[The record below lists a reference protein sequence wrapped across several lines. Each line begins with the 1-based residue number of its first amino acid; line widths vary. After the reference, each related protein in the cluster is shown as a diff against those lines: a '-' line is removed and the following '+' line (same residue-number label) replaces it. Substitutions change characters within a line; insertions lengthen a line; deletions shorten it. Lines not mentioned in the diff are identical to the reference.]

1 MKLFPLSIS
10 ILISLFL
17 CLSSCDIGHPV
28 HSISTASFQKIL
40 EKDVVLLDVRT
51 PNEISEGFIKD
62 ASALNYYDPD
72 FARKLSLI
80 QKDKPVLVYC
90 KSGGRSSVVAKLLMD
105 LGHNDVYNLSG
116 GFMSW
121 LKHDYPFVHS
131 PHKDVEK
138 GLSISLEDVAK
149 SIEDNQHVLLYFKT
163 LWCVPCRK
171 LEPIIQQMERDF
183 SDELEIIKIDVDL
196 NIDVSD
202 HFKVSG
208 IPTLVFL
215 NQSKELWRSI
225 GFVEADDLLMKLNFF
240 TE

>member
-10 ILISLFL
+10 ILILFFS
-17 CLSSCDIGHPV
+17 CLSSCDSGHHV
-28 HSISTASFQKIL
+28 HNISTASFQKIL

-90 KSGGRSSVVAKLLMD
+90 KSGGRSSAAAKLLVD
-105 LGHNDVYNLSG
+105 LGHHDVYNLSG

-131 PHKDVEK
+131 PHKEVEK

-171 LEPIIQQMERDF
+171 LEPIIEQMERDF
-183 SDELEIIKIDVDL
+183 SDEVEIINIDVDL
-196 NIDVSD
+196 NKDVSD
-202 HFKVSG
+202 HFKVSS

-215 NQSKELWRSI
+215 NQSKESWRFT
-225 GFVEADDLLMKLNFF
+225 GFVDADNLLMKLKLF

>member
-10 ILISLFL
+10 ILILFFT
-17 CLSSCDIGHPV
+17 CLSSCDDGHPV
-28 HSISTASFQKIL
+28 HNISAASFQKIL
-40 EKDVVLLDVRT
+40 EKEVVLLDVRT

-90 KSGGRSSVVAKLLMD
+90 KSGGRSSAAAKLLVD

-121 LKHDYPFVHS
+121 MKHDYPFVHL
-131 PHKDVEK
+131 PHKEVEK

-149 SIEDNQHVLLYFKT
+149 SVEDNQHVLLYFKT
-163 LWCVPCRK
+163 LWCFPCRK

-183 SDELEIIKIDVDL
+183 SDEVEVIKIDVDI
-196 NIDVSD
+196 NKDVSD

-215 NQSKELWRSI
+215 SQSKELWRSI

>member
-1 MKLFPLSIS
+1 MKLYPISIS
-10 ILISLFL
+10 IFILFFT
-17 CLSSCDIGHPV
+17 CLSSCDSGHTV
-28 HSISTASFQKIL
+28 HNISPASFQKIL
-40 EKDVVLLDVRT
+40 EKEVVLLDVRT

-62 ASALNYYDPD
+62 ASALNYYDSD

-90 KSGGRSSVVAKLLMD
+90 KSGGRSSAAAKLLMD
-105 LGHNDVYNLSG
+105 LGHHDVYNLSG

-121 LKHDYPFVHS
+121 MKHDYPFVRF

-149 SIEDNQHVLLYFKT
+149 SIVDNQHVLLYFKT

-171 LEPIIQQMERDF
+171 LEPIIEQMERDF
-183 SDELEIIKIDVDL
+183 SDEVEIIKIDVDI
-196 NIDVSD
+196 NIDVSE
-202 HFKVSG
+202 HYKVSS

-215 NQSKELWRSI
+215 SQSKELWRSV
-225 GFVEADDLLMKLNFF
+225 GFVDANDLHKKLNLL

>member
-10 ILISLFL
+10 ILILFFS
-17 CLSSCDIGHPV
+17 CLSSCDSGHHV
-28 HSISTASFQKIL
+28 HNISTASFQKIL

-90 KSGGRSSVVAKLLMD
+90 KSGGRSSAAAKLLVD
-105 LGHNDVYNLSG
+105 LGHHDVYNLSG

-131 PHKDVEK
+131 PHKEVEK

-149 SIEDNQHVLLYFKT
+149 SIVNNRYVLLYFKT

-171 LEPIIQQMERDF
+171 LEPIIEQMERDF
-183 SDELEIIKIDVDL
+183 SDEVEIINIDVDL
-196 NIDVSD
+196 NKDVSD
-202 HFKVSG
+202 HFKVSS

-215 NQSKELWRSI
+215 NQSKESWRFT
-225 GFVEADDLLMKLNFF
+225 GFVDADDLLMKLKLF

>member
-1 MKLFPLSIS
+1 MRLFPLSIS
-10 ILISLFL
+10 ILILLFL
-17 CLSSCDIGHPV
+17 CLSSCDSGHHV
-28 HSISTASFQKIL
+28 HNISPDSFQKIL

-72 FARKLSLI
+72 FARKLSLV

-90 KSGGRSSVVAKLLMD
+90 KSGGRSSAAAKLLVD

-121 LKHDYPFVHS
+121 MKHDYPFVHS
-131 PHKDVEK
+131 PQKEVEK
-138 GLSISLEDVAK
+138 GLSISLEDVTK
-149 SIEDNQHVLLYFKT
+149 SIVDNRHVLLYFKT

-171 LEPIIQQMERDF
+171 LEPIIEQMERDF

-196 NIDVSD
+196 NKDVSD
-202 HFKVSG
+202 HFKVTG

-225 GFVEADDLLMKLNFF
+225 GFVNADDLHMKLNLF

>member
-10 ILISLFL
+10 ILILFFI
-17 CLSSCDIGHPV
+17 CLSSCDDGHPV
-28 HSISTASFQKIL
+28 HNISAASFQKIL

-90 KSGGRSSVVAKLLMD
+90 KSGGRSSATAKLLVD

-121 LKHDYPFVHS
+121 MKHDYPFVHS

-183 SDELEIIKIDVDL
+183 SDEVEVIKIDVDI
-196 NIDVSD
+196 NKDVSD
-202 HFKVSG
+202 HFKVFG

-215 NQSKELWRSI
+215 SQSKELWRSI
-225 GFVEADDLLMKLNFF
+225 GFVEADDLLMKLNLF